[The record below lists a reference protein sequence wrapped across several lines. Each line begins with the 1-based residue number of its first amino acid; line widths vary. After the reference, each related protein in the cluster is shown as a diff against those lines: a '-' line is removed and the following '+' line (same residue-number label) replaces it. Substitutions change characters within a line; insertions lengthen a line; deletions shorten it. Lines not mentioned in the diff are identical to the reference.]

1 MSYKIV
7 PTDNFS
13 RELKRLTKKYP
24 SLKQAIKEFS
34 NELLDSPKTGTPI
47 GHSCYKVRLSTPD
60 KRSGKSRGFRIITY
74 VVPMN
79 EIIFLLS
86 IYDKSEVSTLKD
98 WEIKRIIKELDKI
111 EPFK

>member
-13 RELKRLTKKYP
+13 KELKRLTKKYP
-24 SLKQAIKEFS
+24 SLKQEIEEFS
-34 NELLDSPKTGTPI
+34 NELLDNPTIGTPI
-47 GHSCYKVRLSTPD
+47 GQSCYKIRLSTPD
-60 KRSGKSRGFRIITY
+60 KPGGKSRGFRIITY
-74 VVPMN
+74 VISMK

-98 WEIKRIIKELDKI
+98 WEIKRIVKELEKI
-111 EPFK
+111 TL

>member
-24 SLKQAIKEFS
+24 SLKQKIKEFS
-34 NELLDSPKTGTPI
+34 NELLDNPAIGTPI

-60 KRSGKSRGFRIITY
+60 KPGGKSRGFRIITY
-74 VVPMN
+74 IVSPK

-86 IYDKSEVSTLKD
+86 IYDKSEVATLKD
-98 WEIKRIIKELDKI
+98 WEIKLIIKELEKI
-111 EPFK
+111 AL